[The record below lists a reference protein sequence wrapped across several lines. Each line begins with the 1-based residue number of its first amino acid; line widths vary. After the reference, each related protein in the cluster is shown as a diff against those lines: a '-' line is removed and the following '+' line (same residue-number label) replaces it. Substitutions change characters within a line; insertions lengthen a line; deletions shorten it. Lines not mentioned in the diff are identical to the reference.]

1 MPKDEEQRSLVL
13 SHDSVAAQDNI
24 LTYSNTHTKD
34 EGAVARG
41 AATATG
47 EKAISESKRKS
58 GVVNLEG
65 DNRLGVQKQVSGIK
79 VRGFEPWGRSSFLNI
94 QEEPLYLP
102 TATFKSI
109 DLAKEARGSSLEGQ
123 HKEQLYR

>member
-34 EGAVARG
+34 EGAATRG

-47 EKAISESKRKS
+47 EKAIS
-58 GVVNLEG
+58 
-65 DNRLGVQKQVSGIK
+65 
-79 VRGFEPWGRSSFLNI
+79 
-94 QEEPLYLP
+94 
-102 TATFKSI
+102 
-109 DLAKEARGSSLEGQ
+109 
-123 HKEQLYR
+123 